1 MFGFN
6 TKLDYKGVSVHVQ
19 TQDMGPAAQYIESL
33 IYVAGKLA
41 SSRKSFYTHLL
52 GTPQSKTV
60 IRRIMEEQ
68 HGTIIREISE
78 GKLDHLLAPNGKP
91 PGQGPEG

>member
-1 MFGFN
+1 VFGFN

-19 TQDMGPAAQYIESL
+19 TQDMGPTAQYIESL

-60 IRRIMEEQ
+60 IQRIMEEQ

-78 GKLDHLLAPNGKP
+78 GKLDHILAPNGKP
-91 PGQGPEG
+91 PGQGLEG